1 MKRSQ
6 GYKSKGRNIFR
17 KSPRERGM
25 RSLGYLLTDY
35 SLGDKVLISIDP
47 SFHKGQP
54 YKRYHGKSGII
65 SERRGEAYVINVQ
78 DGGKMRQII
87 ARAEHLKRQQI

>member
-6 GYKSKGRNIFR
+6 GYKSKGRNLFR

-25 RSLGYLLTDY
+25 RPLGYLLTGY
-35 SLGDKVLISIDP
+35 TLGDKVLISIDP

-54 YKRYHGKSGII
+54 YKRYQGKSGII
-65 SERRGEAYVINVQ
+65 SEIRGRAYVIKVK
-78 DGGKMRQII
+78 DGGKTRQII
-87 ARAEHLKRQQI
+87 AKAEHLKRQ

>member
-1 MKRSQ
+1 
-6 GYKSKGRNIFR
+6 
-17 KSPRERGM
+17 M

-65 SERRGEAYVINVQ
+65 SERRGKAYVINVQ

-87 ARAEHLKRQQI
+87 AKAEHLKRQQI